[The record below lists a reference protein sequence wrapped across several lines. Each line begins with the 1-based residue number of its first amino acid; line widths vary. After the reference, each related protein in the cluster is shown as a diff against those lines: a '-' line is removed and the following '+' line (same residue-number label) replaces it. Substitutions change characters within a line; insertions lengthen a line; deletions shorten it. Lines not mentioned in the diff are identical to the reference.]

1 MDPVAPCCRASQ
13 LSGIC
18 CALVPS
24 EAALIFS
31 CKMPQKRISW
41 GGGRFDSDGGSDA
54 TNGGGK
60 SKVTGNQTPKPK
72 NH

>member
-1 MDPVAPCCRASQ
+1 M
-13 LSGIC
+13 
-18 CALVPS
+18 
-24 EAALIFS
+24 
-31 CKMPQKRISW
+31 
-41 GGGRFDSDGGSDA
+41 GGGGVDSDGGIDA

>member
-1 MDPVAPCCRASQ
+1 
-13 LSGIC
+13 
-18 CALVPS
+18 
-24 EAALIFS
+24 
-31 CKMPQKRISW
+31 MPQKRISW
-41 GGGRFDSDGGSDA
+41 EGGFGVDSDGGSDA